1 MQIDHHSN
9 TQDGCHHMVKDPAPM
24 WTQEGH
30 HKIASR
36 EAPGLQGREIG
47 GNQPCRGGPVRG
59 SQACRGGQ
67 LGANRLAGE
76 QLDINQAGMG
86 VVRG

>member
-9 TQDGCHHMVKDPAPM
+9 THYGCPHVVKDPAPM
-24 WTQEGH
+24 WTQDGQ
-30 HKIASR
+30 
-36 EAPGLQGREIG
+36 QGRG
-47 GNQPCRGGPVRG
+47 K
-59 SQACRGGQ
+59 
-67 LGANRLAGE
+67 LGTNRLSGE